1 MDPMKY
7 FRENIGTQGRQILY
21 YSHAG
26 QASYSGNLRL
36 HAGLI
41 RSDSVSVDPLMP
53 WEFNERYSPWPRPDM
68 LISQDFH
75 WINSGPSTTY
85 SSFLFT
91 NTWSA
96 GQVRTLVF
104 GDPSDD
110 DWISFVETP
119 VSREFRRGVDTELQF
134 QMLFTGTDD
143 FGVTMLLEYS
153 NGIQL
158 TDPDWYYGWGN
169 PTPNELRTVT
179 VPAGGF
185 QVSQGQTLGLSALQ
199 TVRTTNGSFSGPFL
213 LNDAQTILLSPHV
226 RGQIPLSAL
235 GEIRCS
241 SGEWVAGA
249 NGGVIQLR
257 NVDSPALSATLS
269 VGGDIH
275 QVLLED
281 LEGDGGPELLVLS
294 ENSLSVHTTDS
305 GFHQAFPPIALSG
318 GGSARL
324 MVIHGTMP
332 GESARICLLDGDEL
346 RLFDASGQSLTSG
359 APVHLPSHL
368 LPLRH
373 AAWAG
378 DDELGSRIALA
389 GGAPLADQLILMNLD
404 GSVLHE
410 FDNALFGGASVEW
423 GQLVC
428 GDFLNNGVHDLVAL
442 AAVAQGNM
450 SAPDHEELA
459 LITWSHEQQSWG
471 GSRLMS
477 LRTDPGVSGATQ
489 LVPIAGRDAAAPA
502 RLAWT
507 GLPGAG
513 VEDSPVVLNLLD
525 LSRVLA
531 SDRLRSQAIP
541 GQAGPRHL
549 TVIRMDDDEAP
560 DLIIHSPGQ
569 RVDLLFGNEDGFS
582 ARLGRSLIHHTE
594 SWRNPLPVR
603 INGELCLGL
612 PEEDNLM
619 LYALYENTWPE
630 WSDVAGPGAAG
641 FLPFRTRFTLDVPT
655 IGITFD
661 GNRPTL
667 HIDPVTFCNIAVIY
681 RSANGGD
688 FEPYEVV
695 PWDGN
700 TALDWT
706 DDSLDPL
713 PMNTRYRVRSGWLPN
728 GPDGALYH
736 Q

>member
-1 MDPMKY
+1 MKY

-471 GSRLMS
+471 GSRLMT
-477 LRTDPGVSGATQ
+477 LRTDPGVS
-489 LVPIAGRDAAAPA
+489 
-502 RLAWT
+502 
-507 GLPGAG
+507 
-513 VEDSPVVLNLLD
+513 
-525 LSRVLA
+525 
-531 SDRLRSQAIP
+531 
-541 GQAGPRHL
+541 
-549 TVIRMDDDEAP
+549 
-560 DLIIHSPGQ
+560 
-569 RVDLLFGNEDGFS
+569 
-582 ARLGRSLIHHTE
+582 
-594 SWRNPLPVR
+594 
-603 INGELCLGL
+603 
-612 PEEDNLM
+612 
-619 LYALYENTWPE
+619 
-630 WSDVAGPGAAG
+630 
-641 FLPFRTRFTLDVPT
+641 
-655 IGITFD
+655 
-661 GNRPTL
+661 
-667 HIDPVTFCNIAVIY
+667 
-681 RSANGGD
+681 
-688 FEPYEVV
+688 
-695 PWDGN
+695 
-700 TALDWT
+700 
-706 DDSLDPL
+706 
-713 PMNTRYRVRSGWLPN
+713 
-728 GPDGALYH
+728 
-736 Q
+736 